1 MLLSHIITYRHATGY
16 GLELGH
22 VTIARLAPT
31 RRIDVVEHLHDGT
44 VVDGAVM
51 DDAHRPDDCRHMG
64 IQGANID
71 VIGMV
76 TADDTDR
83 ILVVG

>member
-1 MLLSHIITYRHATGY
+1 MFLSHIIAHRHATGY
-16 GLELGH
+16 GLEFGY

-51 DDAHRPDDCRHMG
+51 DDAHRSDDRRHMG
-64 IQGANID
+64 IQGTDID

-76 TADDTDR
+76 SADDTDWVL
-83 ILVVG
+83 IIG